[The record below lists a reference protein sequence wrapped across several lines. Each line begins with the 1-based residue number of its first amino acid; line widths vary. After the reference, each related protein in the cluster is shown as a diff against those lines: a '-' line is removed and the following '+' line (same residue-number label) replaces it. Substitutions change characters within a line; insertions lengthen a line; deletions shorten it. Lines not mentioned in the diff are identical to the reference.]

1 MKRVA
6 ARARREAF
14 SRDLVLGIGRF
25 GDAEG
30 DAEVEVD
37 G

>member
-14 SRDLVLGIGRF
+14 SRDLVLEIGRF
-25 GDAEG
+25 GDAEVEVEG
-30 DAEVEVD
+30 DA
-37 G
+37 

>member
-6 ARARREAF
+6 ARAKREAF
-14 SRDLVLGIGRF
+14 SRDPVLEFGRF

-30 DAEVEVD
+30 DAEDE
-37 G
+37 